1 MTADTTTPAPS
12 AEAQARGP
20 TAKAPDTERQIFEA
34 ALEVFSRKGKDGA
47 RMQEIAD
54 AAGINRALLHYYFR
68 SKQHLYETCF
78 GHCFERFMQTFGPV
92 LSETDTFAETLWGF
106 IDGYIEY
113 VRGHGQVM
121 RLMLNENLSGGTLL
135 GEHLEAASET
145 GGAPERIMEDRIR
158 SAISRGEIRDVDPKQ
173 TLLTIVSA
181 CLFFFVMR
189 PTVAYLNPLAQ
200 EDFDAFV
207 EARKE
212 HVFEILF
219 HGLESDG
226 GPPAPSRSRSG
237 GRRGEG

>member
-1 MTADTTTPAPS
+1 
-12 AEAQARGP
+12 
-20 TAKAPDTERQIFEA
+20 
-34 ALEVFSRKGKDGA
+34 
-47 RMQEIAD
+47 MQEIAD

-68 SKQHLYETCF
+68 SKQRLYETCF
-78 GHCFERFMQTFGPV
+78 GHCFERFMQTFGQW
-92 LSETDTFAETLWGF
+92 LSETDSFADTLRGF
-106 IDGYIEY
+106 IDGYIDY
-113 VRGHGQVM
+113 VSEHRQVM

-135 GEHLEAASET
+135 GEHLEAAFET
-145 GGAPERIMEDRIR
+145 GGAPQRVMEDRIR

-189 PTVAYLNPLAQ
+189 PTVAYLNPLAR

-212 HVFEILF
+212 HVFDILF

-226 GPPAPSRSRSG
+226 GPPAPSRSKGDG
-237 GRRGEG
+237 GRGEG